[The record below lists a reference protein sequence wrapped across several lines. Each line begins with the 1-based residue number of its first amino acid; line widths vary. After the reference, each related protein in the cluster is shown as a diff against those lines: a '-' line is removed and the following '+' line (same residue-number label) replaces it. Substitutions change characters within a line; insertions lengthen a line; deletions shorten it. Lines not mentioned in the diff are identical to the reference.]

1 MKEETMKR
9 IELLGSI
16 LFLICLIH
24 TPATAGDFDG
34 SRALVC
40 ACMRIVQCGPDGNC
54 VQVSAEDI
62 GLPQFLSVNFEQKTV
77 TALQRGQNQTPSRI
91 KNLERIYR
99 RLIIQGV
106 EEGTKDVRDGV
117 GWTVAI
123 SEETGKMVI
132 TGSGEQTGTI
142 VFGACIPR

>member
-1 MKEETMKR
+1 MEEETMKST
-9 IELLGSI
+9 ILMSSV

-34 SRALVC
+34 SKALVC

-62 GLPQFLSVNFEQKTV
+62 GLPEFLSMNFQEKTV
-77 TALQRGQNQTPSRI
+77 SALQRGENQPPSRM
-91 KNLERIYR
+91 KNVERIYR
-99 RLIIQGV
+99 KLIIQGV
-106 EEGTKDVRDGV
+106 EEGVKDVHEGV
-117 GWTVAI
+117 GWSIAI

-132 TGSGEQTGTI
+132 TGSGEQTSMV
-142 VFGACIPR
+142 VFGACIPK